1 MNAEKIEQTIITA
14 LQKAAQEGQPIPEL
28 LEAVKQGAELDAWF
42 EPKADGEWELIITI
56 QDEP

>member
-1 MNAEKIEQTIITA
+1 MDEKIMTEIATA

-28 LEAVKQGAELDAWF
+28 LEAVKQGTELDAWF
-42 EPKADGEWELIITI
+42 EPKADGKWELIITI